1 MVTQAHPQLA
11 RRSVIAWIRD
21 LFLVRTWIEF
31 MCLFNKCKCSAVLRG
46 DYAWRIAGESFCWT
60 FTKVFVRLPCS
71 NGRSRERDCPLV
83 VKLRTARHGWARRS
97 GWKIA
102 APFLTPRQKHGW
114 VRAASLNPK
123 WLLTTPNG
131 KTDMWVTERKRV
143 ENTGELMPFCCW
155 FWLCGNQCRAPHAS
169 ILLNPHFNFLPH
181 YWILLGSLNCY
192 SLNLW
197 TGRTTEGKIGMAEFD
212 FQRHSGHD
220 CSPGPFPLT
229 ESPHLAAASW
239 QRRCELTFIWQG
251 ADSARG
257 SLPLQRLVGKKWS
270 TDKVVY
276 YTLSTLQRLKA
287 SLGPVG
293 FCGRHALTRKWWV
306 SP

>member
-1 MVTQAHPQLA
+1 
-11 RRSVIAWIRD
+11 
-21 LFLVRTWIEF
+21 
-31 MCLFNKCKCSAVLRG
+31 MCLCSKCKCRAVLRG

-60 FTKVFVRLPCS
+60 FTKVFVRPSLSSWTQQRAWVPS
-71 NGRSRERDCPLV
+71 SGE
-83 VKLRTARHGWARRS
+83 TAHCRWARCS

-102 APFLTPRQKHGW
+102 APILTHRQKHGW

-143 ENTGELMPFCCW
+143 GNTGELMPFCCW

-169 ILLNPHFNFLPH
+169 VLLNPHFNALPH

-212 FQRHSGHD
+212 FQRHSGRD
-220 CSPGPFPLT
+220 YSPGPFPLT
-229 ESPHLAAASW
+229 KTSHLAAASW
-239 QRRCELTFIWQG
+239 QRRCELTFIWQA
-251 ADSARG
+251 ADSATG
-257 SLPLQRLVGKKWS
+257 SLPSRWLAGKKWS

-293 FCGRHALTRKWWV
+293 FYGRHALTRKWWV
-306 SP
+306 SL